1 MITKKIPKSSEHPD
15 NFNRLARYI
24 AAAEEPGEKLH
35 DFWIGNTAG
44 LEKLEDLEYALLDI
58 EAVRKMKPDAKD
70 KTYHFIV
77 SLRPG
82 EEEQLSGGELREIAK
97 RFVDELGF
105 GEHQYVAGAH
115 KNTDNFHL
123 HVAVNRVHPETFK
136 IKAPIRDFKTLARVS
151 RELEKEL
158 GLSRD
163 RGMTDEDWL
172 PGKSGHKAQDFE
184 RHTWRQSFQSYVIEN
199 KPDILTALDKAKS
212 WKQVHQT
219 LEDGWAIAL
228 KPRGNGLVFTNLDEP
243 KQSMKAS
250 ALDRS
255 CAKKALEAH
264 LGPYQA
270 REVANDHKNELHA
283 QGRTRDAKGKRYE
296 AKPLLSRHPSIGP
309 LWRRF
314 MNLRKSA
321 HKRSTMLGRMAG
333 NWKLWLM
340 TEAYEDPLAMV
351 VLIAYQEALRGVLGS
366 PDRQRRVP
374 KDIESQL
381 AAWAAKGQWRKVSAR
396 MTTNSASEPTGLVG
410 REGREVRLVRDDE
423 LQIAGLLLFDRNGK
437 AIVVGPEN
445 LNLTKAQNIQR

>member
-58 EAVRKMKPDAKD
+58 EAVRKMKPEAND

-82 EEEQLSGGELREIAK
+82 EEEHLSGENLRDIAK

-115 KNTDNFHL
+115 QNTDNFHL

-136 IKAPIRDFKTLARVS
+136 IKAPVRDFKTLARVS
-151 RELEKEL
+151 RELEREL
-158 GLSRD
+158 GLSHD
-163 RGMTDEDWL
+163 RGMTDDDWL

-184 RHTWRQSFQSYVIEN
+184 RHTWRQSFQSYLIEN
-199 KPDILTALDKAKS
+199 KPDILAALDKAKT
-212 WKQVHQT
+212 WRQVHRA
-219 LEDGWAIAL
+219 LEVGWTIEL
-228 KPRGNGLVFTNLDEP
+228 KPRGNGLVFANLDDP

-250 ALDRS
+250 AFDRS
-255 CAKKALEAH
+255 CAKKALEVR

-270 REVANDHKNELHA
+270 RDTEKGRKKESRARSAANA
-283 QGRTRDAKGKRYE
+283 AKGKRYR

-314 MNLRKSA
+314 LNVRKSA

-351 VLIAYQEALRGVLGS
+351 VLVAYQEALRGVLGS

-374 KDIESQL
+374 KDIEPQL

-423 LQIAGLLLFDRNGK
+423 LQIAELLLFDRNGK
-437 AIVVGPEN
+437 AIVIGPEN
-445 LNLTKAQNIQR
+445 LNLTKARNIQR